1 MSGSA
6 VAHEHV
12 IPGAVGRGYKYGRK
26 GGLFGSCLSEDCI
39 YTVFCICD
47 NRKSVDK
54 YCII

>member
-1 MSGSA
+1 M
-6 VAHEHV
+6 VAHGHV
-12 IPGAVGRGYKYGRK
+12 IWEELRGYQRGERGREREA
-26 GGLFGSCLSEDCI
+26 FGSGLSQGCI